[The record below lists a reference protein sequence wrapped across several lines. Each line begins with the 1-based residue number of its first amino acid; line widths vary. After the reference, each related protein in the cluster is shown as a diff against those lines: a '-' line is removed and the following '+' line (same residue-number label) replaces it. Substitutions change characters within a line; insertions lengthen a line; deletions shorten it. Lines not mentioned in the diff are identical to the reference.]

1 MHGETNGRTLQGAC
15 HLVRGLPW
23 PRLDCGLQ
31 AIRRLVKLFGRC
43 ARKCSRSL
51 NLASSSLHDLT
62 CVRFVAFSI
71 LCLTL
76 RYISEYSSSS
86 NLVKPAIYRSILRW
100 VLASFST
107 SAAVN
112 GADDKPYNAVGVTM
126 LSNNRSLRA
135 RSTCLSVSTWR
146 KE

>member
-1 MHGETNGRTLQGAC
+1 MGKSPTHKSRTSTKPGPSLDAETLRGKMHGETNGRTLQGAC
-15 HLVRGLPW
+15 HMVRGLPW

-43 ARKCSRSL
+43 ARKCSRPL

-107 SAAVN
+107 TN
-112 GADDKPYNAVGVTM
+112 
-126 LSNNRSLRA
+126 
-135 RSTCLSVSTWR
+135 STCDQR
-146 KE
+146 RRCCH